1 MAVPDRVPAG
11 SGQPQRP
18 ESGLDAG
25 SRSIAAAPE
34 DGVVARSGSG
44 RGAGRGSPMLLPM
57 RRPTGRSAPLPIP
70 LRSGLSRAIRWRQQ
84 AELEPIGATLLKV
97 ARHPAVVG
105 SASAAGVLVARAG
118 VEVLRGVIT
127 KDRRRQPAGRVIV
140 GRRVRVEYVE
150 MWSRS
155 R

>member
-1 MAVPDRVPAG
+1 MAVPDRAPAG
-11 SGQPQRP
+11 SGQPPRP
-18 ESGLDAG
+18 KSGLDAG
-25 SRSIAAAPE
+25 SQSIGATQE
-34 DGVVARSGSG
+34 DGVVARSGN
-44 RGAGRGSPMLLPM
+44 GRGSPMLLPM

-70 LRSGLSRAIRWRQQ
+70 LRSGLSRAIRWRHQ